1 MQCLGGKVVM
11 PFPKA
16 QNERKTERCIMD
28 KMGKYIYGV
37 VNSSTEETFDMGKI
51 TGFETASNSKTSNRA
66 YTISFQNMAAVVSD
80 SEIVDYSHIPKDT
93 LGRCLVKHQTVIEK
107 IMKDHTIIPMK
118 FGTFASDETEVA
130 QVLKRGYSQFKE
142 LLIDMDGRIEL
153 DVAATWDDLGTRIK
167 EIGAEDKQIREFKA
181 EIAKKPPNETLQDK
195 IKIGMMIKDA
205 LDKRKEKEQAYVINF
220 LKEVTVDFQKHQVM
234 DDNMILNCAFLL
246 ERTKEPDFDSG
257 LKKLDEEYKQK
268 VHFKCVGP
276 LPPYSFAT
284 CQLKKVDYSEISE
297 ARKLL
302 GLKERASLEGIKESY
317 RQFAQRN
324 HPDRDPENNQLKEEF
339 EKTTKAY
346 KLLTNCCQQDGI
358 PFEDEKKEDFI
369 MVEIVRP

>member
-1 MQCLGGKVVM
+1 
-11 PFPKA
+11 
-16 QNERKTERCIMD
+16 
-28 KMGKYIYGV
+28 MGQGRYLYGIIRDGQKKSFGLSEINDGQDV
-37 VNSSTEETFDMGKI
+37 
-51 TGFETASNSKTSNRA
+51 
-66 YTISFQNMAAVVSD
+66 YTIAYQDIACAVSHSD
-80 SEIVDYSHIPKDT
+80 VQDYSSMLKEA

-107 IMKDHTIIPMK
+107 IMADHTIIPMK

-142 LLIDMDGRIEL
+142 LLIDMDGKIEL
-153 DVAATWDDLGTRIK
+153 DVAATWDNLETSIK
-167 EIGAEDKQIREFKA
+167 EIGTEDKQIREFKA
-181 EIAKKPPNETLQDK
+181 EIAKKPPSETLQDK

-205 LDKRKEKEQAYVINF
+205 LDKRKEKEQAYIVDF

-234 DDNMILNCAFLL
+234 DDKMILNCAFLL
-246 ERTKEPDFDSG
+246 ERTKEPDFDSR

-284 CQLKKVDYSEISE
+284 CQLKRVDYSEINE

-302 GLKERASLEGIKESY
+302 GLEERAPLEEIKECY
-317 RQFAQRN
+317 RQFARRN
-324 HPDRDPENNQLKEEF
+324 HPDRDPENSRLRDEF

-346 KLLTNCCQQDGI
+346 KLLTSCCQQDGI

-369 MVEIVRP
+369 MVEIIRP